1 MAVRIGIDVGG
12 TFTDVTGVD
21 EDKGDIVLVRKYD
34 SSPADPMAVMDA
46 ITRDLHA
53 EFGPDGVSLILH
65 GSTAAPRLL
74 AFSGSARRE
83 SLNRKFLAVAVQA
96 ARDAGGEVTL
106 LDLND
111 YVLPLY
117 HGDLEDA
124 EGLPAN
130 ATKLTELITRHDA
143 LLIASPEYNS
153 MITPLLKNTID
164 WCTRGDDNPFTGK
177 VAAVISASPGPFG
190 GVRSLKLAQ
199 QLLLHLGCHV
209 VPGQTA
215 LIHADKAFD
224 ATGGLTDARAEKSLR
239 ALVAALVATTKRFSS

>member
-1 MAVRIGIDVGG
+1 MFAAGCASHDLP
-12 TFTDVTGVD
+12 F
-21 EDKGDIVLVRKYD
+21 LQ
-34 SSPADPMAVMDA
+34 PMP
-46 ITRDLHA
+46 T
-53 EFGPDGVSLILH
+53 
-65 GSTAAPRLL
+65 APRIL

-83 SLNRKFLAVAVQA
+83 SLNRKFLAAAVEA
-96 ARDAGGEVTL
+96 TRAAGGEVTL

-111 YVLPLY
+111 YALPLY

-124 EGLPAN
+124 DGLPAN
-130 ATKLTELITRHDA
+130 AKKLVELIVQHDA

-177 VAAVISASPGPFG
+177 VAAVISASPGAFG

-215 LIHADKAFD
+215 LPHADKAFEEHG
-224 ATGGLTDARAEKSLR
+224 ALKEPRTQKSLQTL
-239 ALVAALVATTKRFSS
+239 AAALVSTATRLAG

>member
-1 MAVRIGIDVGG
+1 MSAVPRI
-12 TFTDVTGVD
+12 
-21 EDKGDIVLVRKYD
+21 
-34 SSPADPMAVMDA
+34 
-46 ITRDLHA
+46 
-53 EFGPDGVSLILH
+53 
-65 GSTAAPRLL
+65 L

-96 ARDAGGEVTL
+96 TRDAGGEVTL

-124 EGLPAN
+124 EGMPAN
-130 ATKLTELITRHDA
+130 ATKLIDLITRHDA

-177 VAAVISASPGPFG
+177 VAAVISASPGPYG

-215 LIHADKAFD
+215 LMHADQAFD
-224 ATGGLTDARAEKSLR
+224 ERGALKEPRTQKSVQALVTALVRTSLR
-239 ALVAALVATTKRFSS
+239 LAEPRA